1 MDTAAIYS
9 CDDHLDLRAVP
20 PDLWSS
26 RLSSADAARGPH
38 VVERD
43 GESVWV
49 CEDRELGGSGDAG
62 ATGER
67 IQER

>member
-1 MDTAAIYS
+1 MSTSTGIYS

-20 PDLWSS
+20 PELWSS
-26 RLSSADAARGPH
+26 RLSSADAERGPH

-49 CEDRELGGSGDAG
+49 CEDRDARR
-62 ATGER
+62 ER
-67 IQER
+67 LRRRDR